1 MAAIYSPWDN
11 PDEPTDFLLA
21 SAQFMHPATEADS
34 EGPEELGES
43 MPEAPEAPDMMA
55 AAMQTIQQQ
64 SQLIQQLTQQLTGG
78 ASSE

>member
-34 EGPEELGES
+34 EGPEEPL
-43 MPEAPEAPDMMA
+43 PEAPEAPDMMA